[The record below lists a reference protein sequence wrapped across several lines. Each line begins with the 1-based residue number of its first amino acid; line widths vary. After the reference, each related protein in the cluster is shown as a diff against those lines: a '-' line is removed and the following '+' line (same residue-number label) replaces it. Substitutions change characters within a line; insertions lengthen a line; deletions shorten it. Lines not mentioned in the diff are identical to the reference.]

1 MGADQMTLTRA
12 AALGLAALAGYAAVV
27 MTVTA
32 QASAATAYRYWAYY
46 VAAPA
51 SVGHAS
57 SWQYSQRG
65 PATEH
70 PVSGEVQGW
79 RFAEQIDAANGLLPG
94 AAPDFSALCAS
105 TPAKAGDIRVGVVI
119 DFGLASDAPAHEK
132 PPAGVVRGC
141 VNVPDDATGADVLA
155 ASAAIRI
162 GTGSDA
168 GLVCGIDGYP
178 TTECA
183 VAVAASP
190 LPPAATPPAATPSAA
205 TPSPAPSRASP
216 TATASTQPSSS
227 PVSTQPV
234 NTPAANS
241 SSVISDAS
249 SAAPFSAA
257 PSSASAQSSR
267 LAPAGA
273 SPPSLA
279 ALRSNTHHSHGFAA
293 TTTAG
298 ITLIVIL
305 GGAAIWR
312 TRARGR

>member
-1 MGADQMTLTRA
+1 MTLTRA
-12 AALGLAALAGYAAVV
+12 AALGLAALVGYAAVV
-27 MTVTA
+27 MTVTG

-51 SVGHAS
+51 SVGQAS

-70 PVSGEVQGW
+70 PVNGEVQGW

-94 AAPDFSALCAS
+94 AAPNFSALCAS

-141 VNVPDDATGADVLA
+141 LNVPDDATGADVLA

-178 TTECA
+178 KTQCA

-190 LPPAATPPAATPSAA
+190 PPPAA

-216 TATASTQPSSS
+216 TATASTQQLGPTPDPSPTPSRP

-234 NTPAANS
+234 NTPAAIS

-249 SAAPFSAA
+249 SAAPSSAA
-257 PSSASAQSSR
+257 PSSAPAQSSG
-267 LAPAGA
+267 PPPESA
-273 SPPSLA
+273 SPLSLA
-279 ALRSNTHHSHGFAA
+279 ALRSTTHHNHGIAA

-298 ITLIVIL
+298 IALIVIL